1 MTSSIN
7 HQARHKNLFVCQVV
21 TLSMFTTDFFFEGS
35 PLERMQAKA
44 KESIQPLVFLLEEP
58 PL

>member
-1 MTSSIN
+1 
-7 HQARHKNLFVCQVV
+7 
-21 TLSMFTTDFFFEGS
+21 MFTTDFLFEGS

-58 PL
+58 PLEMKPTKANEPNLPW